1 MLLKAL
7 CSIALAASAA
17 EQNPPSPAPALQTPT
32 TSHYAELLA
41 APGHVRGIHL
51 TSWGAGSAKLRRQ
64 TIAKIKNSVVNA
76 VAVAVKETD
85 GKVYIPGVPL
95 AGKYGTY
102 TAAISRPEEML
113 ADFKAEGLYTIAR
126 VVAFHDRLLPKSRP
140 DLAVK
145 TPSGAPWRANNGAT
159 WVDPYNREVWD
170 YIVDV
175 ARRAAELGFDEIQF
189 DYIRYP
195 TEGDTS
201 LCRYSKPHD
210 SRSGVANLAAF
221 LSYARK
227 RVPKEVKISAAIFG
241 LTTSSKGDMGIG
253 QSIHSL
259 AENTDYI
266 YPMMYPSHYNPGEY
280 KIKNPD
286 AEPFKVIDRG
296 LSDARERL
304 GFDFDKVRPY
314 LQDFSLRHDYGPHEV
329 RAQLIAARRNYV
341 GSWILWNPSNRYS
354 WGALSRRSYRAFVDP
369 EYEDGPGSAERKTAE

>member
-7 CSIALAASAA
+7 CFLAAAVPAFS
-17 EQNPPSPAPALQTPT
+17 QTSPDAALQPPT
-32 TSHYAELLA
+32 TAHYAELLA

-51 TSWGAGSAKLRRQ
+51 TAWGAGSAKLRGQ
-64 TIAKIKNSVVNA
+64 TIAKMKRSVINA

-85 GKVYIPGVPL
+85 GKVYIPGVE
-95 AGKYGTY
+95 AAHKHGTY
-102 TAAISRPEEML
+102 APAISRPEEML
-113 ADFKAEGLYTIAR
+113 ADFKAEGIYTIAR

-145 TPSGAPWRANNGAT
+145 TPSGEPWRARNGAT
-159 WVDPYNREVWD
+159 WVDPYSKEVWD
-170 YIVDV
+170 YVVAV
-175 ARRAAELGFDEIQF
+175 ARRAADLGFDEVQF

-227 RVPKEVKISAAIFG
+227 KLPGNVKVSAAIFG

-280 KIKNPD
+280 KIRNPD

-296 LSDARERL
+296 LRDARERL
-304 GFDFDKVRPY
+304 GFDYDKVRPY
-314 LQDFSLRHDYGPHEV
+314 LQDFSLRHDYGPREV
-329 RAQLIAARRNYV
+329 RAQIIAARRNYI
-341 GSWILWNPSNRYS
+341 GSWLLWNPSNRYN
-354 WGALSRRSYRAFVDP
+354 WDALTPRAYRAFVDP
-369 EYEDGPGSAERKTAE
+369 DYPLETRPVVKTAAD

>member
-1 MLLKAL
+1 MLLKVL
-7 CSIALAASAA
+7 CSMALAAPVSAQQLPA
-17 EQNPPSPAPALQTPT
+17 PSPGLQSPT

-41 APGHVRGIHL
+41 APGHIRGIHL
-51 TSWGAGSAKLRRQ
+51 TSWGAGSRKLRSRA
-64 TIAKIKNSVVNA
+64 IAQIKGSVINA

-95 AGKYGTY
+95 AAKYGTY
-102 TAAISRPEEML
+102 VGAIPRPEEML
-113 ADFKAEGLYTIAR
+113 ADFKEAGIYTIAR
-126 VVAFHDRLLPKSRP
+126 VVAFHDRLLPESRP

-145 TPSGAPWRANNGAT
+145 TPAGVPWRANNGAT
-159 WVDPYNREVWD
+159 WVDPYRKEVWE
-170 YIVDV
+170 YVVDV
-175 ARRAAELGFDEIQF
+175 ARRAAELGFDEVQF

-201 LCRYSKPHD
+201 LCRYSRPHD

-227 RVPKEVKISAAIFG
+227 NLPKEVKISAAIFG

-280 KIKNPD
+280 RIKNPD

-296 LSDARERL
+296 LEDAREKL
-304 GFDFDKVRPY
+304 GFDYDKVRPY
-314 LQDFSLRHDYGPHEV
+314 LQDFSLRWKYGPHEV
-329 RAQLIAARRNYV
+329 RAQIIAARRNYV
-341 GSWILWNPSNRYS
+341 GSWILWNPSNRYTWS
-354 WGALSRRSYRAFVDP
+354 ALTPRSYRAFVDP
-369 EYEDGPGSAERKTAE
+369 DYAPDSAPAEAGAVD

>member
-1 MLLKAL
+1 MLLKAF
-7 CSIALAASAA
+7 CSVAFAVQTSAQGQA
-17 EQNPPSPAPALQTPT
+17 APARPLQSPT

-41 APGHVRGIHL
+41 APGHIRGIHL
-51 TSWGAGSAKLRRQ
+51 TAWGAGSARLRRQ
-64 TIAKIKNSVVNA
+64 TIEKMKKSVVNA

-95 AGKYGTY
+95 AAKYGTY
-102 TAAISRPEEML
+102 APAISRPEEML
-113 ADFKAEGLYTIAR
+113 ADFKAEGIYTIAR

-140 DLAVK
+140 DLAVR

-159 WVDPYNREVWD
+159 WVDPYNKEVWN
-170 YIVDV
+170 YVVDV
-175 ARRAAELGFDEIQF
+175 AIRAAELGFDEIQF

-227 RVPKEVKISAAIFG
+227 RLPGKVKLSAAIFG

-280 KIKNPD
+280 RIKNPD

-296 LSDARERL
+296 LRDARERL
-304 GFDFDKVRPY
+304 GFDYDKVRPY

-329 RAQLIAARRNYV
+329 RAQLIAARRNFV
-341 GSWILWNPSNRYS
+341 GSWLLWNPSNRYNWS
-354 WGALSRRSYRAFVDP
+354 ALTPLSYRAFVDP
-369 EYEDGPGSAERKTAE
+369 DHGLSAAERKNGD

>member
-7 CSIALAASAA
+7 CFLAFQVPAA
-17 EQNPPSPAPALQTPT
+17 AQQLPAPDGLQAPT

-41 APGHVRGIHL
+41 APGHIRGIHL
-51 TSWGAGSAKLRRQ
+51 TSWGAGSRKLRRAA
-64 TIAKIKNSVVNA
+64 IAKIKNSVINA

-102 TAAISRPEEML
+102 VGAIPRPEEML

-126 VVAFHDRLLPKSRP
+126 VVAFHDRLLPESRP

-145 TPSGAPWRANNGAT
+145 TPEGEPWRANNGAT
-159 WVDPYNREVWD
+159 WVDPYNREVWA
-170 YIVDV
+170 YVVDV
-175 ARRAAELGFDEIQF
+175 ARRAAELGFDEVQF

-201 LCRYSKPHD
+201 LCRYSRPHD

-227 RVPKEVKISAAIFG
+227 NLPEGVKISAAIFG

-253 QSIHSL
+253 QNIHSL

-266 YPMMYPSHYNPGEY
+266 YPMMYPSHYNRGEY
-280 KIKNPD
+280 RIENPD

-296 LSDARERL
+296 LEDARRRL
-304 GFDFDKVRPY
+304 GFDYDKVRPY
-314 LQDFSLRHDYGPHEV
+314 LQDFSLRHEYGPHEV

-341 GSWILWNPSNRYS
+341 GSWILWNPSNRYT
-354 WGALSRRSYRAFVDP
+354 WAALTPRSYRAFVDT
-369 EYEDGPGSAERKTAE
+369 DHGAEAVPAEEKAGD

>member
-1 MLLKAL
+1 MSLKAL
-7 CSIALAASAA
+7 CSAVLVLFPAPLAAQVRGAALA
-17 EQNPPSPAPALQTPT
+17 PPA
-32 TSHYAELLA
+32 TSHYEALLA
-41 APGHVRGIHL
+41 SPGHIRGIHL
-51 TSWGAGSAKLRRQ
+51 TSWGAGSRKLRGQ
-64 TIAKIKNSVVNA
+64 TIARIRGSVINA

-95 AGKYGTY
+95 AHKYGTY
-102 TAAISRPEEML
+102 TPAIPRPEEML
-113 ADFKAEGLYTIAR
+113 ADFREAGIYTIAR
-126 VVAFHDRLLPKSRP
+126 VVAFHDRLLPVSRP

-145 TPSGAPWRANNGAT
+145 TPSGAPWRAGNGAT
-159 WVDPYNREVWD
+159 WVDPYNREVRD
-170 YIVDV
+170 YVVGV
-175 ARRAAELGFDEIQF
+175 ALRAAELGFDEIQF

-201 LCRYSKPHD
+201 LCRYSRPH
-210 SRSGVANLAAF
+210 SPASAVANLADF

-227 RVPKEVKISAAIFG
+227 KLPKKVKLSAAIFG

-280 KIKNPD
+280 KIRNPD

-296 LSDARERL
+296 LRDARERL

-314 LQDFSLRHDYGPHEV
+314 LQDFSLRHDYGPREV
-329 RAQLIAARRNYV
+329 RAQLIASRRNYV
-341 GSWILWNPSNRYS
+341 GSWILWNPSNRYN
-354 WGALSRRSYRAFVDP
+354 WAALTPLSYRAFVNPD
-369 EYEDGPGSAERKTAE
+369 YEAERE